1 MKMLNMRLLTM
12 NVNEKRL
19 ENYFAEA
26 LKHIQLIE
34 EAKTVIHLPI
44 VNYEQLS
51 NLEKFA
57 INALI
62 FRFSKLQDLI
72 GSKIFRAFL
81 EFNKFD
87 TEDKSFLI
95 LLKEIEKEGIVDI
108 DTWDEFRKIRNN
120 IAHEYPGE
128 EEEVLE
134 AMELLIQ
141 KSTDLTNI
149 AQKIMDRYYEIR

>member
-1 MKMLNMRLLTM
+1 M
-12 NVNEKRL
+12 NEKRL

-26 LKHIQLIE
+26 LKHMQLMK
-34 EAKTVIHLPI
+34 EAKSVINLPI
-44 VNYEQLS
+44 VNYEQLAS
-51 NLEKFA
+51 LEKFA
-57 INALI
+57 INTLI

-128 EEEVLE
+128 EDETLE
-134 AMELLIQ
+134 AIELLIE
-141 KSTDLTNI
+141 KSTDLIKI
-149 AQKIMDRYYEIR
+149 AQNIMDRFYEIRQK

>member
-1 MKMLNMRLLTM
+1 M
-12 NVNEKRL
+12 NEKRL

-26 LKHIQLIE
+26 LKHMQLMK
-34 EAKTVIHLPI
+34 EAKSVINLPI
-44 VNYEQLS
+44 VNYEQLAS
-51 NLEKFA
+51 LEKFA
-57 INALI
+57 INTLI

-72 GSKIFRAFL
+72 GSKIFRVFL

-128 EEEVLE
+128 EDETLE
-134 AMELLIQ
+134 AIELLIE
-141 KSTDLTNI
+141 KSTDLIKI
-149 AQKIMDRYYEIR
+149 AQNIMDRFYEIKPK

>member
-1 MKMLNMRLLTM
+1 MRLLTM
-12 NVNEKRL
+12 NEKRL

-26 LKHIQLIE
+26 LRHIQLIE
-34 EAKTVIHLPI
+34 EAKEVIHLPI
-44 VNYEQLS
+44 VNYDKLP

-57 INALI
+57 VNALI

-87 TEDKSFLI
+87 TEEKSFLV

-128 EEEVLE
+128 EEEALE
-134 AMELLIQ
+134 AVELLVK
-141 KSTDLTNI
+141 KSTDLIKI
-149 AQKIMDRYYEIR
+149 AQKIMDRYNEVR

>member
-1 MKMLNMRLLTM
+1 MI
-12 NVNEKRL
+12 EKRL
-19 ENYFAEA
+19 ELYFLEA
-26 LKHIQLIE
+26 KKHIELIE
-34 EAKTVIHLPI
+34 DAKEVITLPI
-44 VNYEQLS
+44 SNYD
-51 NLEKFA
+51 NLQNIEKFA

-87 TEDKSFLI
+87 TQDKSFLE

-108 DTWDEFRKIRNN
+108 DTWDEFRKVRNS

-128 EEEVLE
+128 EEEALE
-134 AMELLIQ
+134 AIALLI
-141 KSTDLTNI
+141 KRSSALI
-149 AQKIMDRYYEIR
+149 AIALKLMERYDEIRKK

>member
-1 MKMLNMRLLTM
+1 M
-12 NVNEKRL
+12 NEKRL

-26 LKHIQLIE
+26 LKHMQLIK
-34 EAKTVIHLPI
+34 EAKSVINLPI
-44 VNYEQLS
+44 VNYEQLAS
-51 NLEKFA
+51 LEKFA

-62 FRFSKLQDLI
+62 FRFFKLQDLI
-72 GSKIFRAFL
+72 GSKIFRTFL

-128 EEEVLE
+128 EDEALE
-134 AMELLIQ
+134 AIELLIE
-141 KSTDLTNI
+141 KSTDLIKI
-149 AQKIMDRYYEIR
+149 AQNIMDRFYEIRQK

>member
-1 MKMLNMRLLTM
+1 M
-12 NVNEKRL
+12 NEKRL
-19 ENYFAEA
+19 ENYFVQAS
-26 LKHIQLIE
+26 KHMQLIE
-34 EAKTVIHLPI
+34 EAKEVIHLPI
-44 VNYEQLS
+44 VNYEQLPS
-51 NLEKFA
+51 LEKFA

-87 TEDKSFLI
+87 TEEKSFLI

-120 IAHEYPGE
+120 IAHEYTGE
-128 EEEVLE
+128 EEETLE
-134 AMELLIQ
+134 AIELLIK
-141 KSTDLTNI
+141 KSTDLSKI

>member
-1 MKMLNMRLLTM
+1 M
-12 NVNEKRL
+12 NEKRL

-34 EAKTVIHLPI
+34 EAKEVINLPI
-44 VNYEQLS
+44 KSYD
-51 NLEKFA
+51 NLPNIEKFA
-57 INALI
+57 INALV

-72 GSKIFRAFL
+72 GSKIFRSFL

-87 TEDKSFLI
+87 TEEKSFLV

-128 EEEVLE
+128 EEEALE
-134 AMELLIQ
+134 AVELLVK
-141 KSTDLTNI
+141 KSTDLIKI
-149 AQKIMDRYYEIR
+149 AQKIMDRYNEIR

>member
-1 MKMLNMRLLTM
+1 MFA
-12 NVNEKRL
+12 KRL
-19 ENYFAEA
+19 ENYFVEA
-26 LKHIQLIE
+26 KKHIELIKD
-34 EAKTVIHLPI
+34 AKEVITLPI
-44 VNYEQLS
+44 ANYDKLS

-87 TEDKSFLI
+87 TQDKSFLEI
-95 LLKEIEKEGIVDI
+95 LKEIEKEGIIDI
-108 DTWDEFRKIRNN
+108 DSWDEFRKIRNL

-128 EEEVLE
+128 EQEALE
-134 AMELLIQ
+134 AVEHLIAKSSEL
-141 KSTDLTNI
+141 I
-149 AQKIMDRYYEIR
+149 AVSEKIMEKYDAINRK

>member
-1 MKMLNMRLLTM
+1 MRLFTM
-12 NVNEKRL
+12 NEKRL

-26 LKHIQLIE
+26 LKHMQLIE
-34 EAKTVIHLPI
+34 EAKEVIHLPI

-128 EEEVLE
+128 EEEALE
-134 AMELLIQ
+134 AMELLVK
-141 KSTDLTNI
+141 KSTDLTKI

>member
-12 NVNEKRL
+12 NEKRL

-26 LKHIQLIE
+26 LRHIQLIE
-34 EAKTVIHLPI
+34 EAKEVIHLPI
-44 VNYEQLS
+44 VNYDKLP

-57 INALI
+57 VNALI

-87 TEDKSFLI
+87 TEEKSFLV

-128 EEEVLE
+128 EEEALE
-134 AMELLIQ
+134 AVELLVK
-141 KSTDLTNI
+141 KSTDLIKI
-149 AQKIMDRYYEIR
+149 AQKIMDRYNEVR